1 MTLRRHW
8 PLLASLLLTASG
20 CADNQAEPSAEEQVS
35 ETTAELFHRRTST
48 ANEETFTAFESG
60 QVRPLALSP
69 DGKLLFAVNTPD
81 NRLEIFRV
89 NGSGLSAVGTVMVG
103 LEPVSVAARSDN
115 EVWVVNHL
123 SDSISIV
130 DVSKPE
136 RAHVTRTLLIGDE
149 PRDIVFAQGRA
160 YVTAAHRGQN
170 TGRDPQ
176 ISTPGVGR
184 ADVWVF
190 DPAALGTTLAGT
202 PVTVLSLFAD
212 TPRALTVSPDG
223 NTVYAAA
230 FGSGNKTTA
239 LAERI
244 VTNFG
249 GLPPPNANVDGVRAP
264 WSGLIVKNRIGT
276 PDGLPH
282 WLDELNRVWDAQVRF
297 SLPDKDVFAID
308 ASLPVPAEK
317 AALAASGVGTVLF
330 NMAVNPVSGKV
341 YVSNLEAI
349 NEKRFEGFNHSG
361 GTGSVRGHLSES
373 RISVVNGT
381 NVQARH
387 LNKHINFAAEG
398 TPAESAKSL
407 AFPTGMQVSADGKTL
422 YVAALGSSKLGV
434 FSTAELEADTFV
446 PSASKQIELSGGGP
460 TGLVLDKKDKYAFVM
475 TRFDNGISVV
485 DLKKNKEI
493 DHSKMYNPEPVS
505 ITKGRPFLYD
515 ARLTSAHGDSACASC
530 HIFGDKDEITW
541 DLGDPDGAVMNN
553 PGPFTVPSPAPGFI
567 TDKLHPMK
575 GPMST
580 QSLRGMANHGPM
592 HWRGDRTG
600 GNDVPSSAQPDL
612 GTFNEDVAFKKFNV
626 AFPGLLGR
634 AGQLT
639 DEQMQAFTNFILQ
652 VTYPPNPIRNLD
664 NSLTAGQ
671 AAGRA
676 FYFSTHEDGSEKIT
690 DTFHNCNGCHILN
703 PAGNAEYGVSK
714 PGFFGSDGRY
724 SFDNVP
730 EFLKVPHLRN
740 AYTKVGMF
748 GGAGTFMLPID
759 RPAPLPPMAS
769 ALPPPLNNESFM
781 GDQVRGF
788 GFLHDGA
795 VDTLFRFFGTTA
807 FVQRGLTDPRPNP
820 FGIPPTAA
828 GIATRRQLEAFVMA
842 FDTNLA
848 PVVGQQVTLAA
859 DNTALAMPRI
869 ELLKQRAAAG
879 ETDLVVRARVK
890 NNELGFLYVPET
902 NTFAT
907 DNPRNP
913 SISEADLLA
922 LAAKTQLTFTAV
934 PPASGERI
942 ALDRDSDGKLDGA
955 DCDDQHDWDWTW
967 DLNWTWDD

>member
-8 PLLASLLLTASG
+8 PLLASLLLSASG
-20 CADNQAEPSAEEQVS
+20 CADQQAEPSAEDS
-35 ETTAELFHRRTST
+35 IAENSAALFHRRTST

-81 NRLEIFRV
+81 NRLEIFRADTPELSPV
-89 NGSGLSAVGTVMVG
+89 GSVMVG
-103 LEPVSVAARSDN
+103 LEPVAVAARSN
-115 EVWVVNHL
+115 TEVWVVNTL
-123 SDSISIV
+123 SDSVSVV
-130 DVSKPE
+130 DVSKPQ
-136 RAHVTRTLLIGDE
+136 RAQVVRTLLVGDE
-149 PRDIVFAQGRA
+149 PRDIVFAKGRA
-160 YVTAAHRGQN
+160 YITTAHRGQN

-176 ISTPGVGR
+176 LTTPGVGR

-230 FGSGNKTTA
+230 FASGNKTTA
-239 LAERI
+239 VPERV

-249 GLPPPNANVDGVRAP
+249 GLPPPNANVDGTRAP
-264 WSGLIVKNRIGT
+264 WSGLIVKYRIGT
-276 PDGLPH
+276 PDGQPH
-282 WLDELNRVWDAQVRF
+282 WLDELNRVWDSKVRYN
-297 SLPDKDVFAID
+297 LPDKDVFAID
-308 ASLPVPAEK
+308 ATLPVPAEK
-317 AALAASGVGTVLF
+317 AGTAAAGVGTVIF

-341 YVSNLEAI
+341 YVSNLDSI
-349 NEKRFEGFNHSG
+349 NEVRFEGHNHSG
-361 GTGSVRGHLSES
+361 GTGSVRGHLAES
-373 RISVVNGT
+373 HISVLDGSA
-381 NVQARH
+381 VQKRH
-387 LNKHINFAAEG
+387 LNKHIDYSAEG
-398 TPAESAKSL
+398 TPAENAKSL
-407 AFPTGMQVSADGKTL
+407 AFPTGMQVSSDGKTL

-446 PSASKQIELSGGGP
+446 PSEANHVELTGGGP
-460 TGLVLDKKDKYAFVM
+460 TGLVLDRKEKYAFVM

-485 DLKKNKEI
+485 DLKKQKQVK
-493 DHSKMYNPEPVS
+493 HTKMYNPEPPS

-575 GPMST
+575 GPMAT
-580 QSLRGMANHGPM
+580 QSLRGMDNHGPM

-600 GNDVPSSAQPDL
+600 GLDVPSSAQPNT
-612 GTFNEDVAFKKFNV
+612 GTFNEDAAFKKFNV

-634 AGQLT
+634 DSELT
-639 DEQMQAFTNFILQ
+639 EEQMQAFTDFILQ

-664 NSLTAGQ
+664 NSLTPAQ

-676 FYFSTHEDGSEKIT
+676 FYFSTHPDGSEKIT
-690 DTFHNCNGCHILN
+690 DTFHNCNGCHVLN
-703 PAGNAEYGVSK
+703 PQGNAEYGVRK
-714 PGFFGSDGRY
+714 PGFFGGDGRY

-748 GGAGTFMLPID
+748 GNAESFMLPID
-759 RPAPLPPMAS
+759 RPPPLPPMAS
-769 ALPPPLNNESFM
+769 ALPAPLNDYTHK
-781 GDQVRGF
+781 GDQIRGF
-788 GFLHDGA
+788 GFLHSGE

-807 FVQRGLTDPRPNP
+807 FVFRPMTDPRPNP
-820 FGIPPTAA
+820 FGIPPNAD
-828 GIATRRQLEAFVMA
+828 GIVIRRQLEAFMMA
-842 FDTNLA
+842 FDSNLA
-848 PVVGQQVTLAA
+848 PIVGQQITLTA
-859 DNTALAMPRI
+859 DNAAAVSARI
-869 ELLKQRAAAG
+869 ELLKARAAVG
-879 ETDLVVRARVK
+879 EADLVVRTRCK
-890 NNELGFLYVPET
+890 NNELGFLYLPES
-902 NTFAT
+902 NSFAT
-907 DNPRNP
+907 DNPRKP
-913 SISEADLLA
+913 TISEADLLA
-922 LAAKTQLTFTAV
+922 MASESALTFTAV
-934 PPASGERI
+934 PAASGERI

-955 DCDDQHDWDWTW
+955 DLDDSHDWDWTW
-967 DLNWTWDD
+967 DLDWTWED